1 MILKTE
7 YYYISQIKATHNSS
21 YSHKQSIPSV
31 KENSDTD
38 TNTDTDT
45 DTDTDNLFRIKA
57 LIKNKLKLTI
67 HQLIFKYKSL
77 FTRVD
82 TNCNQTKPSRWRKH
96 PICVH
101 HRRWWL
107 SGQKRWVT
115 TSEHGASR
123 KTNLESIPANHI
135 NGWSSFS
142 IDLSKL
148 IYVK

>member
-1 MILKTE
+1 MILKME

-38 TNTDTDT
+38 TDT

-57 LIKNKLKLTI
+57 LIKDKLKLTI

-82 TNCNQTKPSRWRKH
+82 TNCNQTKPSR
-96 PICVH
+96 
-101 HRRWWL
+101 
-107 SGQKRWVT
+107 
-115 TSEHGASR
+115 
-123 KTNLESIPANHI
+123 
-135 NGWSSFS
+135 
-142 IDLSKL
+142 
-148 IYVK
+148 